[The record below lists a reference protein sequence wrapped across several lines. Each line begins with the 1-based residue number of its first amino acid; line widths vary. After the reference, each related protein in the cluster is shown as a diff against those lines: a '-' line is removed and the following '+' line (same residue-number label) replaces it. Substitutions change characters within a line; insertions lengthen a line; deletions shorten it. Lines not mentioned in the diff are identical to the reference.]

1 MCKVQE
7 QPNISFVKLSSLA
20 SLLAMAT
27 DVMIYSK
34 VGRQM
39 GIKNSKC
46 TVFPFSCKFLFL
58 AAECVI

>member
-27 DVMIYSK
+27 DVMIYSI

-46 TVFPFSCKFLFL
+46 ISIQLQSFVSSS
-58 AAECVI
+58 